1 MGKQYKNLEQ
11 QCVGDGLTIYLRETY
26 PDAQLRHYGS
36 PATIRWEEYGME
48 PQNLSGYFDNQSHY
62 TKLAWMDHH
71 SRIREYPPIQRQLD
85 MIYWDKING
94 TNKWVETITEIK
106 NSTPKNPEFVEPE
119 PVEYYEP
126 EEVFTFDGEKFTGTT
141 TPASLELLQE
151 MIDKHT

>member
-1 MGKQYKNLEQ
+1 
-11 QCVGDGLTIYLRETY
+11 
-26 PDAQLRHYGS
+26 
-36 PATIRWEEYGME
+36 
-48 PQNLSGYFDNQSHY
+48 
-62 TKLAWMDHH
+62 
-71 SRIREYPPIQRQLD
+71 LD